1 MSHGSGGLSNG
12 SARGRALLDDPR
24 RPREEGRRQAQPEGP
39 RAPEDAE
46 PMDAARLGESGGRGG
61 ENRSPGRPEERPA
74 GDQIFQ
80 EPIQSMSFAP
90 AGFMPCLVE
99 TTSIGSM
106 VTKS

>member
-1 MSHGSGGLSNG
+1 AADEHADEFPAHAL
-12 SARGRALLDDPR
+12 AALLDDPR
-24 RPREEGRRQAQPEGP
+24 RLREEGRRQAQPEGP
-39 RAPEDAE
+39 RGPEDAE

-61 ENRSPGRPEERPA
+61 EKRTPRPPGKRP
-74 GDQIFQ
+74 GGYKIFQ